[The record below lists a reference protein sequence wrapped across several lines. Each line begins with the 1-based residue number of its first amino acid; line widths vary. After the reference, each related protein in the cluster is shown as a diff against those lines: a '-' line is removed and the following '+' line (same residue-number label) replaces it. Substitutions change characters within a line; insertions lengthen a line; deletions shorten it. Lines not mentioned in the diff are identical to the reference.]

1 MAIIKRPNANTVGP
15 TTADV
20 LGFNAVTGILER
32 EVGPEIFYLDP
43 DINVL
48 TILSDAADNDL
59 TDNPQYEWFEKALR
73 PKTATVD
80 VTSTIIASAVATGL
94 VLDAGFEDVVQVGD
108 IVDVNGRGERLLVTT
123 RTDSTTFVVVRG
135 AAGSS
140 ASAAIASGDGLTV
153 VGSAYA
159 EGTGSPEPDEWQEVR
174 KFGYTQIFKRSFA
187 GSGTREAT
195 MTYFGRGFRSK
206 LAREKMTEFKLDVE
220 RAFLFGG
227 RSEVQAS
234 GAATPTVG
242 TGVLRT
248 TGSIV
253 NTYTP
258 SNVLD
263 LAGGA
268 LTEPGLE
275 RLLEDVF
282 AHTASGDTRTLM
294 ASTSLVTILDQLA
307 VDKMRT
313 VSDPAL
319 TYGIAVKEWVTSH
332 GRLLIVKHRG
342 LGDVGTALGR
352 GGIIVDAKKLAQRT
366 LAGRDIKIQKDV
378 NDRGTDGWK
387 DQYFGELGFEL
398 RNPEVHGLIKSAA
411 LAA

>member
-1 MAIIKRPNANTVGP
+1 MAIIKRPNASTVGP

-48 TILSDAADNDL
+48 TILADSADNDL
-59 TDNPQYEWFEKALR
+59 TDNPNYEWFEKSLR
-73 PKTATVD
+73 PKTTTVSADAANTIDGGAGGTTLVVVDAD
-80 VTSTIIASAVATGL
+80 VT
-94 VLDAGFEDVVQVGD
+94 QVGD
-108 IVDVNGRGERLLVTT
+108 LVDVNGRGEILLVTV
-123 RTDSTTFVVVRG
+123 RINATTFTVLRG
-135 AAGSS
+135 AAGSTAS
-140 ASAAIASGDGLTV
+140 ASIASADGLTV

-174 KFGYTQIFKRSFA
+174 KFNYTQIFKRSFA

-227 RSEVQAS
+227 RSEVRADGS
-234 GAATPTVG
+234 ATPGVG

-253 NTYTP
+253 NTFTP
-258 SNVLD
+258 ANVLD
-263 LAGGA
+263 LAGGP
-268 LTEPGLE
+268 LTEPALE
-275 RLLEDVF
+275 VLLESVF
-282 AHTASGDTRTLM
+282 QHTASGDTRTLL

-307 VDKMRT
+307 VDRLRT
-313 VSDPAL
+313 VSDPKL

-332 GRLLIVKHRG
+332 GRLLIIKHRG

-352 GGIIVDAKKLAQRT
+352 GGIITDAKKLATRT
-366 LAGRDIKIQKDV
+366 LPGRDIKIQKDV
-378 NDRGTDGWK
+378 HERGSDGWK
-387 DQYFGELGFEL
+387 DQYFGELGFQL
-398 RNPEVHGLIKSAA
+398 SNAEVFGMIKSAA

>member
-1 MAIIKRPNANTVGP
+1 MAIIKRPNSSTVGP
-15 TTADV
+15 VTADV

-43 DINVL
+43 DISVL
-48 TILSDAADNDL
+48 TILADSADNDL
-59 TDNPQYEWFEKALR
+59 TDNPNYEWFEKSLR
-73 PKTATVD
+73 PKTTTLDAASTVD
-80 VTSTIIASAVATGL
+80 GGAGGTTLVIA
-94 VLDAGFEDVVQVGD
+94 DADVIQVGD
-108 IVDVNGRGERLLVTT
+108 LVDVNGRGEILLVTA
-123 RTDSTTFVVVRG
+123 RDSSTSFDVIRG
-135 AAGSS
+135 AAGTTAS
-140 ASAAIASGDGLTV
+140 ASIVAGDGLTV
-153 VGSAYA
+153 VGSAFA
-159 EGTGSPEPDEWQEVR
+159 EGTASPEPDEWQEVR
-174 KFGYTQIFKRSFA
+174 KYGYTQIFKRSFA

-227 RSEVQAS
+227 RSEVRADGS
-234 GAATPTVG
+234 ATPGVG

-258 SNVLD
+258 ANVLD

-268 LTEPGLE
+268 LTEPALE
-275 RLLEDVF
+275 GFLESVF
-282 AHTASGDTRTLM
+282 QHTASGDTRTLM
-294 ASTSLVTILDQLA
+294 ASTPLITILNQLA

-313 VSDPAL
+313 VSDPKL
-319 TYGIAVKEWVTSH
+319 TYGIAVKEWVTGH

-342 LGDVGTALGR
+342 LGDAGTVLGR
-352 GGIIVDAKKLAQRT
+352 GGIVVDAKKLAQRT
-366 LAGRDIKIQKDV
+366 LAGRDVKLQKDV
-378 NDRGTDGWK
+378 HDRGDDGWK
-387 DQYFGELGFEL
+387 DQYFCEIGFQAA
-398 RNPEVHGLIKSAA
+398 NAEVHGLIKSAA